1 MGLAPVMRATI
12 AVLLALPVLYG
23 HARVAQAADTAAITY
38 RDCAE
43 CPEMVVIPAGEFVMG
58 ASADEESRE
67 SLSPEFRN
75 RSTPQRRVIV
85 RSFLAGRHEVT
96 RQQYRVF
103 AEATGHRSEGCFVWA
118 GGDYRMD
125 PARSW
130 RNPGYAQDDRHP
142 VSCVSWED
150 AAAYVQ
156 WLSARTGKQYRL
168 LTEAEWEYAARG
180 GNAAPRF
187 WGDDARQTCSY
198 GNGADRRTLSLV
210 AEAGSWPSLPCDDG
224 HAHTAPAGSY
234 RANPYGLHDMLGNV
248 AEWTADCWNGNFHDA
263 PSDGRAWIS
272 GDCFLRAV
280 RGGAWDEGPASLRS
294 AYRVGSPVVI
304 RVYSRGFRV
313 ARQD

>member
-1 MGLAPVMRATI
+1 MGLAPAMRATI
-12 AVLLALPVLYG
+12 PVWLMLFG
-23 HARVAQAADTAAITY
+23 LCGDARLSQAADNAGMTY

-58 ASADEESRE
+58 AGADEEDRE
-67 SLSPEFRN
+67 SLSLEFRN
-75 RSTPQRRVIV
+75 RSTPQRHVKV
-85 RSFLAGRHEVT
+85 RSFSAGRYEVT
-96 RQQYRVF
+96 RNQYQAF
-103 AEATGHRSEGCFVWA
+103 AEATGHRGDGCFVWA

-130 RNPGYAQDDRHP
+130 RNPGYAQDERHP
-142 VSCVSWED
+142 VSCVSWGD
-150 AAAYVQ
+150 ATAYVR

-187 WGDDARQTCSY
+187 WGDDAHQSCSY

-210 AEAGSWPSLPCDDG
+210 AEAGNWPSVQCDDG

-248 AEWTADCWNGNFHDA
+248 AEWTADCWNGNFHEA
-263 PSDGRAWIS
+263 PSDGGAWMS

-313 ARQD
+313 ASQH